1 MKMYLKTKKQFESLS
16 VEDKRIIKE
25 VLELIH
31 PTQIWVSIILNKP
44 PKGIRRTSHGFD
56 ILTSTSHQMSEY
68 VRVNSKIV
76 KQSIEITKLKTW
88 VGE

>member
-1 MKMYLKTKKQFESLS
+1 MHLTTKKQFESLS

-25 VLELIH
+25 VLEIIH

-44 PKGIRRTSHGFD
+44 PKGILASHGFQ

-76 KQSIEITKLKTW
+76 KQSVEITKLKTW

>member
-1 MKMYLKTKKQFESLS
+1 MSYLKTKKEFDALS
-16 VEDKRIIKE
+16 VEDKRVIKE
-25 VLELIH
+25 VLKALH
-31 PTQIWVSIILNKP
+31 PTQVWVSIILNNP
-44 PKGIRRTSHGFD
+44 PKGIRTSRVFQVLASSSD
-56 ILTSTSHQMSEY
+56 QMSEY